1 MVIGLASVS
10 LALFLAILPISLSVS
25 AVGQDDST
33 YNTVISLPFPSPDSF
48 GDSSR
53 AIVMYNSVKN
63 RYSMFVLT
71 FNISPYVSSSDSIEF
86 YATLNCGNNDNK
98 ATFNYVTFRASFVP
112 PMIDWDSSPGTDIN
126 RIAECRLYRFNWNV
140 GSTNYSVSKVNLS
153 GTHSPSLAYNPAT
166 GDAYN
171 LSYIYGDN
179 SLPYEW
185 STKYTACYHGAWT
198 NVVSNSNISYSFTTS
213 DSGAILSCLNNFS
226 GTVRFYLGEILSK
239 LTSDEGYTPEQTT
252 TNSDMSDYDNA
263 EGALMD
269 NNIQA
274 LNDMALPDIDNFN
287 SGKQGNAFQFISS
300 NIEFFGGM
308 NGSGSIAKVG
318 TVLMVILA
326 LGLTS
331 FVIGLSNRKK
341 GG

>member
-1 MVIGLASVS
+1 MS
-10 LALFLAILPISLSVS
+10 LALFLVILPISFPVS
-25 AVGQDDST
+25 AVSVSDETS
-33 YNTVISLPFPSPDSF
+33 NVVISLPFPSPDSF

-53 AIVMYNSVKN
+53 SIVMFNEAKN
-63 RYSMFVLT
+63 RYTMFVLT
-71 FNISPYVSSSDSIEF
+71 FNISPYVSSPSSIQF
-86 YATLNCGNNDNK
+86 SAVLNCKNNDNN
-98 ATFNYVTFRASFVP
+98 ATFNFVSFRTSVDN
-112 PMIDWDSSPGTDIN
+112 PMISWDLSPGTDVN

-140 GSTNYSVSKVNLS
+140 GSSNYSVSRV
-153 GTHSPSLAYNPAT
+153 SLTGDHAPYIGLNPAT
-166 GDAYN
+166 GQVFN
-171 LSYIYGDN
+171 LTYVYGNN

-185 STKYTACYHGAWT
+185 STKYTVCYNGAWVN
-198 NVVSNSNISYSFTTS
+198 NVVNSNVSYSFAS
-213 DSGAILSCLNNFS
+213 SESGAILSVLNNMN
-226 GTVRFYLGEILSK
+226 GIVRFYLGEILSK
-239 LTSDEGYTPEQTT
+239 LTSDEGYTPGQTT

-274 LNDMALPDIDNFN
+274 LNDMSLPDIDNFN

-318 TVLMVILA
+318 TVLMLILA

>member
-1 MVIGLASVS
+1 M
-10 LALFLAILPISLSVS
+10 F
-25 AVGQDDST
+25 
-33 YNTVISLPFPSPDSF
+33 NE
-48 GDSSR
+48 
-53 AIVMYNSVKN
+53 VKN
-63 RYSMFVLT
+63 RYTMFVLC
-71 FNISPYVSSSDSIEF
+71 FSLSPYVSDPSTIKFEAIVTPNSNNQFNWVRFRTSFNPVMSS
-86 YATLNCGNNDNK
+86 
-98 ATFNYVTFRASFVP
+98 
-112 PMIDWDSSPGTDIN
+112 WDVSPGTDVYN
-126 RIAECRLYRFNWNV
+126 IADCRLYRFNWNV
-140 GSTNYSVSKVNLS
+140 GSSNYSVSRVNL
-153 GTHSPSLAYNPAT
+153 GDNPKLTYNPAT
-166 GDAYN
+166 GDSTSLTYN
-171 LSYIYGDN
+171 YGDS

-185 STKYTACYHGAWT
+185 SMKHTVCYNGAWV
-198 NVVSNSNISYSFTTS
+198 NKPVNSNVSYSFTSS
-213 DSGAILSCLNNFS
+213 DSGAILSVLNDMH

-300 NIEFFGGM
+300 NIEFFSGM

-318 TVLMVILA
+318 TVLLVILA